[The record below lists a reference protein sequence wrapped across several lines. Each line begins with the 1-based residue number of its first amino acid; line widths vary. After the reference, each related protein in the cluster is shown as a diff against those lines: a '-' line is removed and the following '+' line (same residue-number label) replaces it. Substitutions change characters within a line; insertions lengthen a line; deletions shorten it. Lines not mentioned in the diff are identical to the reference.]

1 MCKSLFQTSNNQGT
15 WSFHFN
21 IPFLLLVCLGIFLF
35 YLCLLAILS
44 CCFSFPKCSYIR
56 NWTSWLNRLII
67 SNIFG
72 NTEDWQCFFSWILVQ
87 VSWNTH
93 VPEPWMLHVS
103 LNLPLGSGFP
113 HVGYT
118 CLCLYFRTICISIIL
133 VNHLYYIIN
142 CISLKFHYFQ
152 SNLCPLFNIFK
163 DPFFS
168 LLLFNLHI
176 WVIQLLV
183 GNTQMST
190 SPC

>member
-1 MCKSLFQTSNNQGT
+1 MFGNLS
-15 WSFHFN
+15 
-21 IPFLLLVCLGIFLF
+21 FLF
-35 YLCLLAILS
+35 VLISNIVMLLFFLKVSIYKEL
-44 CCFSFPKCSYIR
+44 
-56 NWTSWLNRLII
+56 NLMTLNRLII

-103 LNLPLGSGFP
+103 LNLPLCSGFP

-142 CISLKFHYFQ
+142 CISLKFHSFQ